1 MQIYEDRFMK
11 GEIMKASTF
20 AKKITWVFAFIYF
33 ASFITRINFAAVM
46 VEIINK
52 TGHTTDAISPVLV
65 GIAISYGLGQVIN
78 GWIGDKIKPQ
88 NLILCGLVIAT
99 LMNFVL
105 PVFSY
110 SVPIMTTLWTING
123 FAQAMIWPPIV
134 KILVASPLSEE
145 EYGYSVVR
153 ITSASTVAAI
163 LMYSVAPLLIKI
175 LSWEWIFVIC
185 ATIGLSASI
194 FWLLSKEKITASAC
208 FDTEEKTENS
218 VPAPF
223 KFPKE
228 AVLPMVF
235 IFFAIICQGMVR
247 DGITSFSPNYIS
259 EVFNMSPEDGI
270 AWSLPL
276 AIFSTVAIFIAGE
289 VYKRFF
295 KNEITCGM
303 VLYLF
308 ALAFSL
314 VLCALFDFNVVVV
327 VICMTLLTG
336 AIQGIGLMLITHVP
350 KRFKKYGNISTISGV
365 INACTY
371 LGSAIASFTVPA
383 IVSAFN
389 WQVAAGSWCA
399 IIVVG
404 MACCFI
410 ASRKWGKF
418 INKD

>member
-1 MQIYEDRFMK
+1 
-11 GEIMKASTF
+11 MKASSFARKIALTF
-20 AKKITWVFAFIYF
+20 ALVYF

-52 TGHTTDAISPVLV
+52 TGHTKDAISPVLV
-65 GIAISYGLGQVIN
+65 GIAISYGVGQVIN
-78 GWIGDKIKPQ
+78 GWIGDKMKPQ
-88 NLILCGLVIAT
+88 NLILYGLIIAT
-99 LMNFVL
+99 LINFIM

-110 SVPIMTTLWTING
+110 SVPIMTVLWTVNG

-134 KILVASPLSEE
+134 KILVASPLTEE

-153 ITSASTVAAI
+153 ITSASAVAAV
-163 LMYSVAPLLIKI
+163 LMYSVAPWLIKL
-175 LSWEWIFVIC
+175 LSWEWVFFIC
-185 ATIGLSASI
+185 AIIGLGTTV
-194 FWLLSKEKITASAC
+194 FWFMIKEKIVASAC
-208 FDTEEKTENS
+208 FECATESENS

-228 AVLPMVF
+228 AIFPMVF
-235 IFFAIICQGMVR
+235 IFLAIICQGMVR
-247 DGITSFSPNYIS
+247 DGVTNFSPNYIS

-314 VLCALFDFNVVVV
+314 VLCALFDFNVLVV

-350 KRFKKYGNISTISGV
+350 KRFKQYGNISTISGV

-383 IVSAFN
+383 IASAFN

-404 MACCFI
+404 MACCLI
-410 ASRKWGKF
+410 ASKKWGKF